1 MFGFFVCAV
10 ALKTKNI
17 ETSNESRMSRRPMSR
32 SFFKTLFQIRDAA
45 CYREILMPTRLSL
58 RWVLILFVI
67 VLGQRAGAEPK
78 TILDTD
84 FGKADQPIQAGE
96 TADQKISGSLPAP
109 WADDSTFQKEA
120 DVRYEPVKDPE
131 KNFLR
136 VHRASSG
143 KFQMKASLDDSATE
157 ETFYR
162 LSIETRSFA
171 RSPIF
176 VQVYQPG
183 KPRKQLFSRQF
194 DASEIWNESTATFR
208 LPPHNAPIDLL
219 VWGWGDESDFGKMSI
234 VRETTSDLIARL
246 KKEHPDGGEARNLLR
261 VSRFPLGLQSGSA
274 IDRDHSDEVMEVAAD
289 EKVVGPSGAPA
300 LKLHSASPMFTELSP
315 FDIPWTFHPHV
326 LSLQARGTGM
336 LRIMM
341 RSGDR
346 EVAAINATLKPDQ
359 WTRQVLPF
367 QPTLLGAIHQVA
379 FYTSGDVWI
388 DALQVEPGK
397 KASPYQS
404 RPEVALSWPKSEV
417 SAARI
422 QFEDEPPV
430 LDYAVTGAPKDA
442 SLVTRVIDLYG
453 DESEAHRF
461 PATDTRGQIRYDVFP
476 KRPLGQFRIE
486 AWIEDGN
493 GKHISPPNEAI
504 VTRLRRPHYWGK
516 DAPDSHFG
524 VHMNCTTRHLR
535 MTKAIGINWTR
546 LHDAGG
552 GYIQWSFLEPVKG
565 QWTFYDDAINK
576 YRSEHI
582 SIFGSISTAPC
593 WATSVGGETRGY
605 WERFVQPED
614 WDAWQNYVTTVVKR
628 YRGTID
634 YWDTWN
640 EPWGKFWSKWDPTA
654 NTQQPRSP
662 DAGKDFAKLQKL
674 GYEAAK
680 AVDPNVHIAGI
691 NTYSNGAK
699 WTRDVVEHGGATT
712 CDIYDYH
719 HYNSEFTGFPG
730 DAVERG
736 YHTALDPIG
745 KIDKP
750 VWMTEGNGAN
760 RMLKRGFY
768 HFTLPDTIPPEDF
781 VRTSDMTARY
791 MVRLLSMN
799 VAKIF
804 LYHINVGGAFSD
816 GPQAFQSLVTDD
828 GYVHP
833 QAAAHS
839 QLAYELEDAKFDKH
853 LDLGGGIHAYLF
865 KSPERAVAV
874 ILSNITYRKDYTLPH
889 PKDGSVRDL
898 FGNDLPPDSKF
909 TGTTVYISVKSIA
922 DLEQLFK

>member
-1 MFGFFVCAV
+1 
-10 ALKTKNI
+10 
-17 ETSNESRMSRRPMSR
+17 
-32 SFFKTLFQIRDAA
+32 
-45 CYREILMPTRLSL
+45 MPTTVRC
-58 RWVLILFVI
+58 VLF
-67 VLGQRAGAEPK
+67 LGLIFSSPFTRAEPK
-78 TILDTD
+78 TILETD
-84 FGKADQPIQAGE
+84 FGAAKQPVQAVDKADQNV
-96 TADQKISGSLPAP
+96 SGSLPKG
-109 WADDSTFQKEA
+109 WSDDSTFQKQV
-120 DVRYEPVKDPE
+120 DVRYEPAQEPE

-143 KFQMKASLDDSATE
+143 KFQMKAVLDDSAAE

-176 VQVYQPG
+176 VQIFEPG

-208 LPPHNAPIDLL
+208 LPPHKAPINLL
-219 VWGWGDESDFGKMSI
+219 VWGWGDDADFGKFSL
-234 VRETTSDLIARL
+234 VRETTSDLIERL
-246 KKEHPDGGEARNLLR
+246 KKEHPDGDQARNLLR

-274 IDRDHSDEVMEVAAD
+274 IDRDHSDEEIEIAAD
-289 EKVVGPSGAPA
+289 EQVTGPSGAPA
-300 LKLHSASPMFTELSP
+300 LKLHSRSPMFTELAP
-315 FDIPWTFHPHV
+315 FDIPWTFQPHV
-326 LSLQARGTGM
+326 LSLSARGSGT
-336 LRIMM
+336 LRVIM

-346 EVAAINATLKPDQ
+346 EVAAIDVALAPEK
-359 WTRQVLPF
+359 WTRQALPF
-367 QPTLLGAIHQVA
+367 QPTLLGGIHQVQL
-379 FYTSGDVWI
+379 YSNGDAWI

-397 KASPYQS
+397 VATAY
-404 RPEVALSWPKSEV
+404 RAGAEVALAWPRSDV

-422 QFEDEPPV
+422 QFDDEPP
-430 LDYAVTGAPKDA
+430 LMDYAVTLGLGTSSANPPPTDLRMMVRIV
-442 SLVTRVIDLYG
+442 SLYG
-453 DESEAHRF
+453 EESDVRHF
-461 PATDTRGQIRYDVFP
+461 PLPLNSMRGQIRYDVFSQH
-476 KRPLGQFRIE
+476 PLGQFRIE
-486 AWIEDGN
+486 AWVEDSD
-493 GKHISPPNEAI
+493 GKRISPFNEAI
-504 VTRLRRPHYWGK
+504 VTRIRRPRYWGK
-516 DAPDSHFG
+516 DAPDSPFG

-552 GYIQWSFLEPVKG
+552 GYVQWSFLEPVKG
-565 QWTFYDDAINK
+565 QWHFYDDAIKK

-582 SIFGSISTAPC
+582 SILGSISTAPA

-614 WDAWQNYVTTVVKR
+614 WDGWQNYVKTVTAR
-628 YRGTID
+628 YRGIID

-640 EPWGKFWSKWDPTA
+640 EPWGKFWSKWDPEA

-680 AVDPNVHIAGI
+680 SVDPKIHIAGI
-691 NTYSNGAK
+691 NTYSNGEK
-699 WTRDVVEHGGATT
+699 WTRDVVEHGAAQT

-736 YHTALDPIG
+736 YRTALGAIG
-745 KIDKP
+745 TIDKP

-768 HFTLPDTIPPEDF
+768 HYTLPDEIPAEDF
-781 VRTSDMTARY
+781 IRTSDLTARY

-804 LYHINVGGAFSD
+804 LYHINVGGALAV
-816 GPQAFQSLVTDD
+816 GPQSFQTLVTDD

-839 QLAYELEDAKFDKH
+839 QLAQELEGMRFAKH

-865 KSPERAVAV
+865 NSDDRATGVV
-874 ILSNITYRKDYTLPH
+874 MSNITYRKNYVLPH
-889 PKDGSVRDL
+889 PKEGAVRDL
-898 FGNDLPPDSKF
+898 FGNELPVNAKF
-909 TGTTVYISVKSIA
+909 TGTTVYISSPNRNA
-922 DLEQLFK
+922 NLEELFK